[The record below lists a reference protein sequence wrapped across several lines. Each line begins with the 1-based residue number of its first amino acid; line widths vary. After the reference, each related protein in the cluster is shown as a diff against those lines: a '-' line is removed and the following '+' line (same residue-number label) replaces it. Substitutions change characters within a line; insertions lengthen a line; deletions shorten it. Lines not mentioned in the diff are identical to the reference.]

1 MPNGWRAYED
11 VPAEYVST
19 DTSLERDH
27 FNFTLPTDRAIEFA
41 VYYVDHRY
49 TG

>member
-1 MPNGWRAYED
+1 MGGGPTKMCQQST
-11 VPAEYVST
+11 YVST